1 MPKKNLEIDKAI
13 KRANI
18 DELVKI
24 VDKLDSAGRAVVL
37 ESIGTELTDTKKKKF
52 IEKIKLSAI
61 AADKEV
67 KEWLVG
73 SVSEM
78 YVGGMN
84 TADNKI
90 KKYGIKTGVGKM
102 TVEILKS
109 AKEMSPHLAAVNSLL
124 SDAYLDFGNSMTGYV
139 RGAEHIVNDTMKRQ
153 VRQKLAVGRLDGAGI
168 REITK
173 IVKEEL
179 GDQGFTVLLD
189 RGGRKWSLKSYS
201 EMLART
207 HLIKANNEAT
217 INRALDFDIDI
228 MEVSSHNTECPI
240 CLPYEGKKFSISG
253 NSKEYGKLEAIPP
266 YHPNC
271 KHSLLPRPDLV

>member
-13 KRANI
+13 KRADI

-37 ESIGTELTDTKKKKF
+37 ESIGTELTDIKKKKF

-61 AADKEV
+61 AADTETK
-67 KEWLVG
+67 KWLVG
-73 SVSEM
+73 SMSEM
-78 YVGGMN
+78 YVGGIN
-84 TADNKI
+84 TTDDKI
-90 KKYGIKTGVGKM
+90 KKYGIKTGEKI
-102 TVEILKS
+102 TVEVLKT
-109 AKEMSPHLAAVNSLL
+109 AKEMSPHLSAVNSLL

-139 RGAEHIVNDTMKRQ
+139 RGAEHIINDTMKRQ
-153 VRQKLAVGRLDGAGI
+153 IREKLAKGRLDGASI

-173 IVKEEL
+173 IIKEDL
-179 GDQGFTVLLD
+179 GDRGFTVLLD
-189 RGGRKWSLKSYS
+189 RGGHKWNLKNYS

-217 INRALDFDIDI
+217 INRALEFDIDI
-228 MEVSSHNTECPI
+228 MEISDHGTACPI
-240 CLPYEGKKFSISG
+240 CIPYEGKKFSISG
-253 NSKEYGKLEAIPP
+253 NSKKYPKLEIQPP

>member
-13 KRANI
+13 KRADV

-24 VDKLDSAGRAVVL
+24 VDKLDSAGCAVVL
-37 ESIGTELTDTKKKKF
+37 ESINTELTDIKKKKF
-52 IEKIKLSAI
+52 VEKIKLSAI
-61 AADKEV
+61 AADKEI

-78 YVGGMN
+78 YVGGVN
-84 TADNKI
+84 TADDKI
-90 KKYGIKTGVGKM
+90 KKYGIKTGGKI
-102 TVEILKS
+102 TVEILKN
-109 AKEMSPHLAAVNSLL
+109 AKEMSPHLASVNSLL

-139 RGAEHIVNDTMKRQ
+139 RGAEHIINDTMKKQ
-153 VRQKLAVGRLDGAGI
+153 IRQKLATGRLDGASI

-189 RGGRKWSLKSYS
+189 RGGHKWNLKSYS

-228 MEVSSHNTECPI
+228 LEVSSHNTECTI

-253 NSKEYGKLEAIPP
+253 NSKEYGKLEITPP

-271 KHSLLPRPDLV
+271 KHSLMPRPDLT

>member
-13 KRANI
+13 KRADI

-37 ESIGTELTDTKKKKF
+37 ESIGTELNDIKKKKF

-61 AADKEV
+61 AADKEI

-78 YVGGMN
+78 YVGGIN

-102 TVEILKS
+102 TAEILKGT
-109 AKEMSPHLAAVNSLL
+109 KEMSSHLAAVNSLL

-139 RGAEHIVNDTMKRQ
+139 RGAEHIINDTMKRQ
-153 VRQKLAVGRLDGAGI
+153 VQKKLAAGRLEGAGI
-168 REITK
+168 KEITK
-173 IVKEEL
+173 IIKEDL
-179 GDQGFTVLLD
+179 SDRGFTVLLD
-189 RGGRKWSLKSYS
+189 RGGKQWSLKSYS

-217 INRALDFDIDI
+217 INRALEFDIDI
-228 MEVSSHNTECPI
+228 VEVSSHSDACPI
-240 CLPYEGKKFSISG
+240 CLPYENKKFSISG
-253 NSKEYGKLEAIPP
+253 NSKEYGKLEAVPP
-266 YHPNC
+266 FHPNC
-271 KHSLLPRPDLV
+271 RHSLLPRPDLF